1 MCVATAFQQLWTSYA
16 GRLIEKHAVCGG
28 GGGGSDRSECCA
40 NCSAA
45 KATAERQWPEG
56 ERRVADSASRTDGFQ
71 AGVTATTTG
80 RPWYST
86 RLSGALRAVAF
97 LATLTAVAA
106 VPVLIVVYR
115 GRVIG
120 WLMSAVFHQSDGKQ
134 TSGGETV
141 VDERRGH
148 HYGFFLLNYANGGG
162 EQSSWKTAV
171 AALCATFVQLTAIV
185 AVHRGYSAVAEW
197 LTKYSYHSVYDPRFQ
212 SRYTAYMS
220 CFDSANYYSSLVYIA
235 FFKVRKT
242 LPFQRLLINYQFL
255 FDLIGSVDADY
266 GFIFIFPLQCVYLC
280 FLK

>member
-1 MCVATAFQQLWTSYA
+1 MCAATAFQQLWTSHA

-28 GGGGSDRSECCA
+28 GCGGCDRSKCCA

-45 KATAERQWPEG
+45 NATAEPRWPER
-56 ERRVADSASRTDGFQ
+56 ERPAADPASWTDGFQ
-71 AGVTATTTG
+71 AGGVTATAAG
-80 RPWYST
+80 RPWYAA
-86 RLSGALRAVAF
+86 RLSYALRAVAF

-120 WLMSAVFHQSDGKQ
+120 WLMSAVFHQSGGER
-134 TSGGETV
+134 TSGGEAAAAAA
-141 VDERRGH
+141 DERRGR

-197 LTKYSYHSVYDPRFQ
+197 LTRYSYHSVYDPRFQ

-235 FFKVRKT
+235 FFKVRKAT
-242 LPFQRLLINYQFL
+242 FFFRF
-255 FDLIGSVDADY
+255 GAH
-266 GFIFIFPLQCVYLC
+266 
-280 FLK
+280 